1 MEDLTLAR
9 RRYRHLID
17 RALELDPKLGAAYF
31 ARAMWGEVPHDASA
45 TVDNPLIVALE
56 RDFRQG
62 AALDPSNGRGLAAYA
77 EFLYWTLERPEE
89 GRSVLK
95 RALWVDPLSASARLT
110 DAVLTLAESGIKASE
125 QKNLQV
131 LQLDP
136 NFVPALQRYGVF
148 RWRFDGKLV
157 EAIQYIEHAIALDPN
172 NSRLRQVAA
181 ALYLDLGDLTAARD
195 VAAGTLPNVRTA
207 GLLSMYEGDW
217 RRAGLAAHDEAGWT
231 KDDDYCQNW
240 LASEAI
246 RDYAMKTGEFEP
258 GDCVHQTEVLFGRR
272 SSGTTGPM

>member
-31 ARAMWGEVPHDASA
+31 ARAMWGEEPHDASA

-77 EFLYWTLERPEE
+77 EFLYWMLERPEE

-95 RALWVDPLSASARLT
+95 RALWVDPISASARFT
-110 DAVLTLAESGIKASE
+110 DAVFTLYESGIKASE

-131 LQLDP
+131 LELDP
-136 NFVPALQRYGVF
+136 NFVPALQRYGMF
-148 RWRFDGKLV
+148 RWLFDGKLV
-157 EAIQYIEHAIALDPN
+157 EAIQFIEHAIALDPN
-172 NSRLRQVAA
+172 NSRLRQHAA
-181 ALYLDLGDLTAARD
+181 GGVSRPGRCDGGARCGRRHAARC
-195 VAAGTLPNVRTA
+195 AHGRTA
-207 GLLSMYEGDW
+207 LDA
-217 RRAGLAAHDEAGWT
+217 RRRLAACGT
-231 KDDDYCQNW
+231 RC
-240 LASEAI
+240 I
-246 RDYAMKTGEFEP
+246 R
-258 GDCVHQTEVLFGRR
+258 
-272 SSGTTGPM
+272 